1 MLQLCVEGQEH
12 LVFAGC
18 DEVGRGAGAGCVTGA
33 AVIWAND
40 FSPASQ
46 ADAKLFAS
54 IRDSKQ
60 LSAKQR
66 AKLSEFIK
74 ANAVAY
80 AVCDV
85 GNAVIDDI
93 NILQATYRALHGALD
108 GLGVQFDRV
117 LVDGDKFKTYISPTT
132 GEFVPHTCVVAGDNK
147 FVSIASAS
155 ILAKHHR
162 DTLMEALAPEY
173 PAYKWDKN
181 KGYLTAEH
189 IGAIREHGL
198 CPLHRGTFA
207 SKFVI

>member
-18 DEVGRGAGAGCVTGA
+18 DEVGRGAGAGCVTAA
-33 AVIWAND
+33 AVVWAND
-40 FSPASQ
+40 YVPAGE

-54 IRDSKQ
+54 IRDSKK

-74 ANAVAY
+74 TNAVAY
-80 AVCDV
+80 AVCDIGHTIV
-85 GNAVIDDI
+85 DDI
-93 NILQATYRALHGALD
+93 NILQATYKALHGALD
-108 GLGVQFDRV
+108 GLGVEFDRV

-155 ILAKHHR
+155 ILAKQHR
-162 DTLMEALAPEY
+162 DTLMESLAHEY

-198 CPLHRGTFA
+198 CPLHRRTFT
-207 SKFVI
+207 SKFVQ

>member
-18 DEVGRGAGAGCVTGA
+18 DEVGRGAGAGCVTAA

-40 FSPASQ
+40 YSPACE

-54 IRDSKQ
+54 IRDSKK

-66 AKLSEFIK
+66 ARLSEFIK
-74 ANAVAY
+74 CNAAAY

-85 GNAVIDDI
+85 DNAVIDEV
-93 NILQATYRALHGALD
+93 NILQATYKALHGALD

-117 LVDGDKFKTYISPTT
+117 LVDGDRFKTYISPAT

-147 FVSIASAS
+147 FVSIAAAS

-162 DTLMEALAPEY
+162 DALMEALAQAH

-189 IGAIREHGL
+189 IAALRAHGL
-198 CPLHRGTFA
+198 CPLHRRTFVG
-207 SKFVI
+207 KFVS